1 MAKFK
6 SGNCFWPWYNKRSK
20 IPKEQM
26 TGIWKAQSNYLRT
39 RCLWRDY
46 LTPSRNRRSG
56 YTDER
61 LRHHRTYGGASDS
74 QLLWCDDTGPE
85 VVGQLA
91 DCKDALDHVVVGAN
105 PAGSER
111 RLAAKHACIIGF
123 AFCSCLSGPFMFL
136 KWDAFLKRAKKQ

>member
-6 SGNCFWPWYNKRSK
+6 RNCFWPWYNNEARFQRANDGGFGKPS
-20 IPKEQM
+20 
-26 TGIWKAQSNYLRT
+26 RT
-39 RCLWRDY
+39 ICARLWRDY

-74 QLLWCDDTGPE
+74 QLRWCDDTRSE

-91 DCKDALDHVVVGAN
+91 GCKDALHHVVSAPN

-111 RLAAKHACIIGF
+111 GLAASMPVIS
-123 AFCSCLSGPFMFL
+123 FCVHQEKAALVYQVHLCS
-136 KWDAFLKRAKKQ
+136 